1 MIGVA
6 IITCFFIVMLC
17 LVGVLYAMRS
27 SLRNENLFSLVSRI
41 CARIS
46 RYSVIIFAL
55 MLLALCNYGQLKEL
69 INAVLPVQSVKNIK
83 FFITFAFGSSSVF
96 SAIQSVLIYL
106 LLVSCLTGLSAFFA
120 IKLKAFLADNVKSF
134 SDNPGTKNLAQREYK
149 SIFLKPCLANDRY
162 NS

>member
-17 LVGVLYAMRS
+17 LVGVFYTMRS

-46 RYSVIIFAL
+46 RYSGLIFAL
-55 MLLALCNYGQLKEL
+55 MLLVLCNYGQIKEL
-69 INAVLPVQSVKNIK
+69 INTVLPEQIVKNIK
-83 FFITFAFGSSSVF
+83 FLVTFAFDSSSVF
-96 SAIQSVLIYL
+96 SAIQSVLICL
-106 LLVSCLTGLSAFFA
+106 LLISCLTGFSAFFA
-120 IKLKAFLADNVKSF
+120 VKLQAFLIDKGKSF
-134 SDNPGTKNLAQREYK
+134 FGKQDKKNLAQREYK
-149 SIFLKPCLANDRY
+149 RIFLKPCLASDRY